1 MVSRILPMPFK
12 YDYDKILKMHL
23 SGMTIL
29 QIAKELDAS
38 VSSIRDVVN
47 TAKNRYRIEQN
58 EKRMGENNGMVIKID
73 K

>member
-1 MVSRILPMPFK
+1 MPFK

>member
-1 MVSRILPMPFK
+1 MAFK
-12 YDYDKILKMHL
+12 YDYDNILKMYL